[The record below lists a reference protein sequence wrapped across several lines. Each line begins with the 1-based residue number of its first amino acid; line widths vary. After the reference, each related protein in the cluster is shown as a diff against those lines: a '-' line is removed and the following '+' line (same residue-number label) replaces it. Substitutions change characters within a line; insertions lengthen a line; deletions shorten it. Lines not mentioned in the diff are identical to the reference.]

1 MATVK
6 KGVLIA
12 SGEWWKHLRY
22 TKREFWKGE
31 RQAGKTVAQREAEQ
45 AAADPE
51 GSEPK

>member
-12 SGEWWKHLRY
+12 SGEWWQHLRY
-22 TKREFWKGE
+22 TKRAFWKGE
-31 RQAGKTVAQREAEQ
+31 RQAGKSVAEREAQQTVTE
-45 AAADPE
+45 PE